1 MGNISTILAAILCA
15 AAPLASMEV
24 KDPKTEMRQSADQLG
39 SRTVSSILAAYQ
51 NGDYREFFSGMDAS
65 HKAADL
71 SGLTQMREKEI
82 PLQFQQEWEQRFTDL
97 RMEKN
102 RDLLGAISD
111 SDDSLFAEKVRSV
124 AANLTTPEQEKA
136 LSRLHS
142 LLTMAPGTGA
152 NEDENRLIDIDI
164 EYEYKI
170 LHAEIPSS
178 DVSLQQQQ
186 EQQIALRM
194 EKMDKMV
201 EASKTFQDLSL
212 KQAVGIAAATL
223 DQRLARNLDGAD
235 LNALAKGKVK
245 PSNETEEK
253 VYSILSSYQGK
264 FSDLMKELDHANR

>member
-39 SRTVSSILAAYQ
+39 SRTVSSIRAAYQ

-136 LSRLHS
+136 LLGSFEK
-142 LLTMAPGTGA
+142 AVYQ
-152 NEDENRLIDIDI
+152 DENRLIDIDI